1 LGSRGTGI
9 AAELHR
15 HIVAVAQQAISGGR
29 VTNLSGLI
37 DEMIEQT
44 PDWRG
49 AALAEF
55 RRIIHDADPD
65 IVEEVKW
72 RRPSNPGG
80 APVFE
85 HAGIVCTANIL
96 KERVRLSFPSGFAL
110 PDPHEILTAV
120 TEGNKTRII
129 DLREG
134 DTVDEDA
141 LKDLVRAAVD
151 RNLAKAGTRRK
162 K

>member
-1 LGSRGTGI
+1 M
-9 AAELHR
+9 
-15 HIVAVAQQAISGGR
+15 
-29 VTNLSGLI
+29 TNLSELI

-55 RRIIHDADPD
+55 RRIIHEADPD

-72 RRPSNPGG
+72 RRPSNPLG

-85 HAGIVCTANIL
+85 HDGIVCTANIL
-96 KERVRLSFPSGFAL
+96 KERVRLNFPSGIGL
-110 PDPHEILTAV
+110 PDPHRILTAV
-120 TEGNKTRII
+120 SEGNKTRII

-134 DTVDEDA
+134 DTVDEIA

-151 RNLAKAGTRRK
+151 RNMAKTRAPRRK
-162 K
+162 

>member
-1 LGSRGTGI
+1 MTSTS
-9 AAELHR
+9 
-15 HIVAVAQQAISGGR
+15 Q
-29 VTNLSGLI
+29 LI
-37 DEMIEQT
+37 DEMIDQT
-44 PDWRG
+44 MDWRG
-49 AALAEF
+49 AALAEL
-55 RRIIHDADPD
+55 RRVIHDADPD

-72 RRPSNPGG
+72 KRPSNPLG

-96 KERVRLSFPSGFAL
+96 KRSVRLNFPSGLSL
-110 PDPHEILTAV
+110 PDPHKILTAV
-120 TEGNKTRII
+120 SEGNKTRII

-151 RNLAKAGTRRK
+151 RNLAKTKTPRK